1 MARWEQRIV
10 SNLTLALHYA
20 AFAIVATTANLG
32 TQSAILA
39 IDDQP
44 IVYYFALVAGT
55 GIGLVVKYILDKR
68 WIFADPS
75 RGIAA
80 HAQRFS
86 LYTLMGVATT
96 LIFWGTETLFWFTWH
111 THEARVAGALLGLG
125 IGYFVKYQLDRR
137 FVFSSQ
143 PRRTPAYAVAAAPP
157 A

>member
-1 MARWEQRIV
+1 M
-10 SNLTLALHYA
+10 SKLTLALHYA

-39 IDDQP
+39 FDDQT
-44 IVYYFALVAGT
+44 IVYYLALAAGT

-68 WIFADPS
+68 WIFADRS
-75 RGIAA
+75 RGVAA

-86 LYTLMGVATT
+86 LYSLMGVITT
-96 LIFWGTETLFWFTWH
+96 MIFWATESAFWFTWH
-111 THEARVAGALLGLG
+111 THDARVAGALLGLG

-137 FVFSSQ
+137 FVFTSN
-143 PRRTPAYAVAAAPP
+143 PAPVVPAYAVAAPP

>member
-1 MARWEQRIV
+1 MSGLNI
-10 SNLTLALHYA
+10 ALHYA
-20 AFAIVATTANLG
+20 AFAILATIANLG

-39 IDDQP
+39 IDDQAL
-44 IVYYFALVAGT
+44 VYYFALAAGT
-55 GIGLVVKYILDKR
+55 GIGLVVKYILDKS
-68 WIFADPS
+68 WIFADQS

-80 HAQRFS
+80 HAQKFS
-86 LYTLMGVATT
+86 LYTLMGVITT

-137 FVFSSQ
+137 FVFTN
-143 PRRTPAYAVAAAPP
+143 RALDAVPCAAAAAPP

>member
-1 MARWEQRIV
+1 V
-10 SNLTLALHYA
+10 SNLTLALHYG
-20 AFAIVATTANLG
+20 AFALLATTANLG

-39 IDDQP
+39 IDDKAV
-44 IVYYFALVAGT
+44 VYYLALAAGT

-68 WIFADPS
+68 WIFADS
-75 RGIAA
+75 STGVAA

-86 LYTLMGVATT
+86 LYTLMGVFTT

-111 THEARVAGALLGLG
+111 SHEARVTGALLGLG

-137 FVFSSQ
+137 FVFSSDA
-143 PRRTPAYAVAAAPP
+143 PAAPAFAVAAVPP